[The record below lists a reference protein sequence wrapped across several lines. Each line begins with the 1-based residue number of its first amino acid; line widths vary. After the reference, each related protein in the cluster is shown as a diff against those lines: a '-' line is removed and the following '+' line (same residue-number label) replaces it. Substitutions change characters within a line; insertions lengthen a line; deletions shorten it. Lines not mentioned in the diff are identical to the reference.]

1 MADNRGRPRSF
12 SKEKALEQALGVF
25 WQRGYLG
32 TSYSDLCA
40 ETGLSK
46 PSLYAAYGNKEE
58 TFLAALDLY
67 VSCYVQPG
75 IDILESEPKL
85 TEAVR
90 RLLVATVKGLTA
102 KGTPPG
108 CMIATNAACAA
119 APDVPPT
126 VAIAL
131 HAAARKTPNALTACL
146 TKAQT
151 IRQLPPDTSICAM
164 TAFFDTLI
172 TGLSGLAKQGAPRKT
187 LMQAVDT
194 AMLIWPSN
202 APG

>member
-1 MADNRGRPRSF
+1 MADSRGRPRSF
-12 SKEKALEQALGVF
+12 DSEKALEHALGLF
-25 WQRGYLG
+25 WRWGYLG

-67 VSCYVQPG
+67 FSRYVQPG
-75 IDILESEPKL
+75 IDTLESEPNPL
-85 TEAVR
+85 EAVR
-90 RLLVATVKGLTA
+90 KLLVATVEGLTA

-119 APDVPPT
+119 APDVPPA
-126 VAIAL
+126 VGIAL
-131 HAAARKTPNALTACL
+131 KAAAKKTPNALAARL
-146 TKAQT
+146 TKAKVAGQF
-151 IRQLPPDTSICAM
+151 PPDTSISAL
-164 TAFFDTLI
+164 TAFYDTLI
-172 TGLSGLAKQGAPRKT
+172 TGLSGLAKQGAPRKP

-202 APG
+202 GSV